1 MIGFCDFGDGG
12 GRPMVQAKDIMTKR
26 LMTIRPQAKI
36 IEVIKL
42 MVDHRVTGLPV
53 VNDDMDLLGM
63 VTEKDILKILLYEKD
78 IKSRTASDLMT
89 TEITSFNED
98 ENLMPILKS
107 LVENNFRRVPIL
119 SDEKLVGI
127 ISRRDIMN
135 FLSEKVGEFK
145 KS

>member
-1 MIGFCDFGDGG
+1 
-12 GRPMVQAKDIMTKR
+12 
-26 LMTIRPQAKI
+26 
-36 IEVIKL
+36 

-53 VNDDMDLLGM
+53 VNDDMHLLGM

-78 IKSRTASDLMT
+78 IKNRTASDLMT
-89 TEITSFNED
+89 MGITSFDED
-98 ENLMPILKS
+98 EDLMPIIKS

-127 ISRRDIMN
+127 ISRRDILG
-135 FLSEKVGEFK
+135 FLSKKVGEFK

>member
-1 MIGFCDFGDGG
+1 
-12 GRPMVQAKDIMTKR
+12 MVQAKDIMTKR
-26 LMTIRPQAKI
+26 LMTIKPQAKI

-42 MVDHRVTGLPV
+42 MVDHKVTGLPV

-63 VTEKDILKILLYEKD
+63 VTEKDILKILLYERD
-78 IKSRTASDLMT
+78 IKSQKASDLMT
-89 TEITSFNED
+89 TEITSFSED
-98 ENLMPILKS
+98 EDLMPILKS

-119 SDEKLVGI
+119 SDQKLVGI

>member
-1 MIGFCDFGDGG
+1 
-12 GRPMVQAKDIMTKR
+12 MVQAKDVMTTR
-26 LMTIRPQAKI
+26 LMTIRPQTKI

-42 MVDHRVTGLPV
+42 MVDHSVTGLPV

-63 VTEKDILKILLYEKD
+63 VTEKDILEILLYEKN
-78 IKSRTASDLMT
+78 IKRLTASDLMT
-89 TEITSFNED
+89 TEITSFSED
-98 ENLMPILKS
+98 DDLIAILKS

-119 SDEKLVGI
+119 SNGALVGI

-135 FLSEKVGEFK
+135 FLSAKVGEFK

>member
-1 MIGFCDFGDGG
+1 
-12 GRPMVQAKDIMTKR
+12 MVQAKDVMTQR
-26 LMTIRPQAKI
+26 LMTIKPDSKI

-42 MVDHRVTGLPV
+42 MVDQKVTGLPV
-53 VNDDMDLLGM
+53 VTDDRDLLGM
-63 VTEKDILKILLYEKD
+63 VTEKDILETLLYDED

-89 TEITSFNED
+89 MDITSFNEE

-119 SDEKLVGI
+119 SAEKLVGI
-127 ISRRDIMN
+127 ISRRDIIHY
-135 FLSEKVGEFK
+135 LSEKVGELK

>member
-1 MIGFCDFGDGG
+1 
-12 GRPMVQAKDIMTKR
+12 MVQAKDVMTKR
-26 LMTIRPQAKI
+26 LMTTKPDSKI

-42 MVDHRVTGLPV
+42 MVDQKVTGLPV
-53 VNDDMDLLGM
+53 VTDDGDLLGM
-63 VTEKDILKILLYEKD
+63 VTEKDILETLLYDED

-89 TEITSFNED
+89 MDITSFNEE

-119 SDEKLVGI
+119 SAEKLVGI
-127 ISRRDIMN
+127 ISRRDIIHY
-135 FLSEKVGEFK
+135 LSEKVGELK